1 MIKKRV
7 LSEKLTLIYTA
18 CFPYKKQRTSSHRY
32 KVTIGIGGNVGDVL
46 RRFNHL
52 FFKLRDDVRVEILE
66 TSPILKNPPF
76 GYMEQDDFLNSVMV
90 LATSMQPKQFLDY
103 LMRLEKRFSRK
114 RSFSNAPRTLDLDIL
129 FFDDRHID
137 TKSLKVPHPDW
148 MNRESVVI
156 PLSSISR

>member
-18 CFPYKKQRTSSHRY
+18 CFPYKKQQTSSHRY

>member
-7 LSEKLTLIYTA
+7 ISEKLTLIYTA
-18 CFPYKKQRTSSHRY
+18 CFPYKKQQTSSHKY

-52 FFKLRDDVRVEILE
+52 FFKLRDDVRVEVLE

-129 FFDDRHID
+129 FFDDRRID